1 MVRLCGPCICLF
13 PPVLFAISRRLSFSR
28 SSRDVEKGMS
38 ARMSERDLGP
48 RLMTSNTLNSSF
60 GPSYS
65 GFREIRQLLVKLV
78 HFGSFLYLELSRL
91 RDLVPDRV
99 SLLRAHQAL
108 SVSLCLSQHGI

>member
-1 MVRLCGPCICLF
+1 
-13 PPVLFAISRRLSFSR
+13 
-28 SSRDVEKGMS
+28 MS

-91 RDLVPDRV
+91 RDLDPDRV